1 MVKVPS
7 IEFASIIALGK
18 RSAGL
23 IFTVVIRLN
32 RSSV

>member
-23 IFTVVIRLN
+23 IFTVLLG
-32 RSSV
+32 